1 MNYRRPLFWLA
12 VVCVLAELIAAPEA
26 GRFLRCAAVVF
37 LLCFFAISLRQK
49 RLTLLSSILLLL
61 CCGFFSLHFRYVR
74 RDLLAA
80 RSRIAAF
87 SELQTKLEGTV
98 TEYHYANEQSR
109 IRLKDAR
116 LSSAFGSL
124 ESLPADAPD
133 ALRARYQ
140 QPVGD
145 VMIYLSAP
153 VSVYPGQVAAAY
165 GEMAPLA
172 SPANEG
178 EFDYPLYAAGLG
190 LCGSM
195 YGERLEITGGE
206 ALPYQV
212 LIQNVREKI
221 QHILEMLAPP
231 KDAGVLQAML
241 LGDKSALDE
250 ELQTLYQDNGI
261 AHILAVSGLH
271 LSILGMGF
279 YRLLRKLR
287 LNHSAAAVLSA
298 VLILGYGI
306 LTGCSGSALRAVIML
321 LVQFLSRSLG
331 RTYDML
337 SALSLACLLLLLYR
351 PYLLFSAGFQLSFSA
366 VFSLAL
372 AAELP
377 TPAHPFLS
385 GLTQSLLLQ
394 LFTLPILLYHYFQ
407 LPVYSILLNLL
418 VLPLLSFLVYAALL
432 AVCSSFISMPLAL
445 ICIGSAHGILSF
457 YTLLC
462 TLAARLPGARFL
474 PGQPKL
480 PAILCYYLLFFL
492 FCILLVRRQVCINQE
507 KQTLAQAQLG
517 LAQPEIVLAQPQR
530 NLAQLQYIP
539 SKSPS
544 ALSARQSPPAKHK
557 LIPLPLVLLPL
568 LLALFLLPPRPPKN
582 LTITALDVGQGDGFV
597 LRQGNAVVTMDMG
610 STSSGSLGKKVCL
623 PYLKSQG
630 IARIDLAILTH
641 SDQDHISGLFYLL
654 TETEDISIGQLLL
667 PAAAETDSRY
677 DDIRDAAEARSIPL
691 SYIRAGDVLSLG
703 DFSLFCL
710 YPEDNSYIEDA
721 NSHSATFLLSAG
733 GFRMLFTGD
742 LPVEQEPLVLQNLL
756 RYTGEYPD
764 IDILKA
770 GHHGSH
776 TSSSPAL
783 LTALRPEYALLS
795 YGEGN
800 RYGHPHQETLEK
812 LTQLDISRLDTALH
826 GEIQIQTAAEGYR
839 IVFPMEH

>member
-12 VVCVLAELIAAPEA
+12 VTCVLAELIAAPEA
-26 GRFLRCAAVVF
+26 GRFLRCVAVIF
-37 LLCFFAISLRQK
+37 LLCFFALSLRHK

-74 RDLLAA
+74 RELLAA

-87 SELQTKLEGTV
+87 SELVTKLEGTV

-124 ESLPADAPD
+124 ESLPDDAPE

-145 VMIYLSAP
+145 VMIYLSVP
-153 VSVYPGQVAAAY
+153 VSVYPGQVAATY

-190 LCGSM
+190 LSGSM
-195 YGERLEITGGE
+195 YGERLEITDGE

-351 PYLLFSAGFQLSFSA
+351 PYLLFSAGFQLSFGA

-385 GLTQSLLLQ
+385 GIAQSLLLQ

-492 FCILLVRRQVCINQE
+492 FCALLKHRHVQIE
-507 KQTLAQAQLG
+507 SLAQIQPNLSQ
-517 LAQPEIVLAQPQR
+517 AQPILA
-530 NLAQLQYIP
+530 AQQAFAQVSFTP
-539 SKSPS
+539 SKLPS
-544 ALSARQSPPAKHK
+544 APTARQSPPAKHNP
-557 LIPLPLVLLPL
+557 IPLPLVLLPL

-582 LTITALDVGQGDGFV
+582 LTVTALDVGQGDGFV
-597 LRQGNAVVTMDMG
+597 LRQGYAVITIDMG

-630 IARIDLAILTH
+630 IARIDLAILSH
-641 SDQDHISGLFYLL
+641 SDQDHISGLLYLL
-654 TETEDISIGQLLL
+654 TETEDIAVGQLLL

-677 DDIRDAAEARSIPL
+677 DDIREAANTRSIPF
-691 SYIRAGDVLSLG
+691 SYARAGDVLSIG
-703 DFSLFCL
+703 DFSLLCL
-710 YPEDNSYIEDA
+710 YPENNSYIEDA
-721 NSHSATFLLSAG
+721 NSHSATFLLSTDA
-733 GFRMLFTGD
+733 FRMLFTGD

-776 TSSSPAL
+776 TSSSPEL

-826 GEIQIQTAAEGYR
+826 GEIQIRTDAEGYR
-839 IVFPMEH
+839 IAFPMEH